1 MTQLA
6 TPKRHRWTRSEYYR
20 MADMGFFLDKRVELV
35 GGEVI
40 EMAAQKDLHVVGVAL
55 AEKAAAAAFGAG
67 YWPRTQAPLNLGVHD
82 DPEPDLA
89 VVIGSARDYIGSK
102 NRVDP
107 LLVIEVSD
115 TTLRH
120 DRVKKV
126 RRYARAGIRDYW
138 IVNLVDHQ
146 LEVYRN
152 PHRSGLHF
160 TYDPA
165 LVFFRGQSIAPLAA
179 PQSQIRVDDLLP

>member
-6 TPKRHRWTRSEYYR
+6 APKRHRWTRSEYYR

-35 GGEVI
+35 GGEII
-40 EMAAQKDLHVVGVAL
+40 EMAAQKDLHVIGVAL

-82 DPEPDLA
+82 DPEPDVA

-120 DRVKKV
+120 DRVKKARRV
-126 RRYARAGIRDYW
+126 RPCWSPGLLDCQPRGSPARGVPKSASLRIA
-138 IVNLVDHQ
+138 
-146 LEVYRN
+146 
-152 PHRSGLHF
+152 LH
-160 TYDPA
+160 
-165 LVFFRGQSIAPLAA
+165 I
-179 PQSQIRVDDLLP
+179 

>member
-1 MTQLA
+1 MSQLA
-6 TPKRHRWTRSEYYR
+6 APKRHRWTRSEYYR
-20 MADMGFFLDKRVELV
+20 MADIGFFLDKRVELV
-35 GGEVI
+35 GGDII
-40 EMAAQKDLHVVGVAL
+40 EKPAQKDLHVVGVAL
-55 AEKAAAAAFGAG
+55 AEKAATAAFGAG
-67 YWPRTQAPLNLGVHD
+67 YWPRTHAPLNLGVHD
-82 DPEPDLA
+82 DPEPDVA

-115 TTLRH
+115 MTLRH
-120 DRVKKV
+120 DRVKKG

-138 IVNLVDHQ
+138 IVNLVDGQ

-160 TYDPA
+160 TYDQA
-165 LVFFRGQSIAPLAA
+165 LVFFKGQSLPPLAA
-179 PQSQIRVDDLLP
+179 PNSPIRVDDLLP